1 MSTSAE
7 IRINGNGNAH
17 HEHLLRPRAIK
28 PGNLN
33 VLRTMSEEGLLSG
46 KENAQNGTASG
57 QTRYAPPPSSR
68 TQLIGTVAAQLQS
81 QQMLPLR
88 SSRSLQRENSSE
100 LSNGGGCSRQ
110 LNMPRESRTSIPT
123 AIIEISKVSTY
134 CSG

>member
-7 IRINGNGNAH
+7 IRINGNGNTH
-17 HEHLLRPRAIK
+17 HEHILRPRAIK
-28 PGNLN
+28 PGNPA

-68 TQLIGTVAAQLQS
+68 TQLIGTVAARLQS

-88 SSRSLQRENSSE
+88 CSRSLRRENSSE
-100 LSNGGGCSRQ
+100 LSNGGDCSRQ
-110 LNMPRESRTSIPT
+110 SNMPREFHTSIPIV
-123 AIIEISKVSTY
+123 IIEISKVSIY

>member
-17 HEHLLRPRAIK
+17 HEHILRPRAIK
-28 PGNLN
+28 PGNPA

-46 KENAQNGTASG
+46 KENAQNGSASG
-57 QTRYAPPPSSR
+57 QTRYAAPPSSR
-68 TQLIGTVAAQLQS
+68 TRLIATVAVQLQS

-88 SSRSLQRENSSE
+88 CNRSLQRGNSSE
-100 LSNGGGCSRQ
+100 PSNGGDCSRQ
-110 LNMPRESRTSIPT
+110 SNMPREFHTSIPT
-123 AIIEISKVSTY
+123 AIIEISKVSIY

>member
-17 HEHLLRPRAIK
+17 HEHILRPRAIK
-28 PGNLN
+28 PGNPA

-57 QTRYAPPPSSR
+57 QTRHAPPPSSR

-88 SSRSLQRENSSE
+88 CSRSLQRENSSE
-100 LSNGGGCSRQ
+100 LSNGGDCSRQ

-123 AIIEISKVSTY
+123 AIIEISKVSIY